1 MNVLVIFCN
10 VALAMI
16 AAPLMWGV
24 TYRVKAW
31 FAGRNGPPLFQL
43 YYDIFK
49 LMRRGCVYSRTT
61 TLIFKIAP
69 VVCLGTVIT
78 ALMLMPG
85 GGVGSWLSFKGD
97 FILLIYL
104 LALGRFFMVMAALDT
119 GSPFEGMGAGREV
132 QFAAFI
138 EPSFIIVMA
147 VAAISNGGTSLA
159 EISINTN
166 YQNYAST
173 ILAAGTMIMIYLV
186 ENARIPFDDPDTHL
200 ELTMIHEVMIL
211 DHSGPDLAIMEYAG
225 SLKVWLLGTLIV
237 LIACP
242 WIGLLPFWYYWV
254 ALLAG
259 VSVVAIITGIVESAM
274 ARFAL
279 LDVPQVLL
287 GIYGMALLSLIF
299 LLYR

>member
-1 MNVLVIFCN
+1 MKLMVIFCN
-10 VALAMI
+10 VALAML
-16 AAPLMWGV
+16 AAPLMWGI

-31 FAGRNGPPLFQL
+31 FAGRSGPPLLQL
-43 YYDIFK
+43 YYDIIK
-49 LMRRGCVYSRTT
+49 LLKRGCVYSRTT
-61 TLIFKIAP
+61 TVIFKIAP
-69 VVCLGTVIT
+69 AVCLGCVIT
-78 ALMLMPG
+78 ALTLMPG
-85 GGVGSWLSFKGD
+85 GGEASWLGFKGD

-138 EPSFIIVMA
+138 EPSFIVVMA
-147 VAAISNGGTSLA
+147 VSAISNGGTSLA
-159 EISINTN
+159 AISANTAYN
-166 YQNYAST
+166 NYAST
-173 ILAAGTMIMIYLV
+173 ILAAGTMVMIYLV

-211 DHSGPDLAIMEYAG
+211 DHSGPDLALMEYAA
-225 SLKVWLLGTLIV
+225 SLKVWLLGMLVV

-242 WIGLLPFWYYWV
+242 WIGLLPFWFYWV

-259 VSVVAIITGIVESAM
+259 VSIVAVITGIIESAM